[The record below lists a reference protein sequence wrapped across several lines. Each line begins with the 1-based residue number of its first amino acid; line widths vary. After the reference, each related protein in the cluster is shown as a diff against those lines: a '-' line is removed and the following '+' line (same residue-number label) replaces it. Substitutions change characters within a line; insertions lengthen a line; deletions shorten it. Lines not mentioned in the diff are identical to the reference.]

1 MRAHHYLGIDI
12 GSVSIGLV
20 LIDERKTILHHE
32 YLFHYGNIASL
43 LAERLAAL
51 DLAHVAQV
59 GHNHRSGDFFAGAAG
74 VTSINDQLACIEGI
88 LYQHPR
94 TGSAFAI
101 GGETFGLILF
111 DENFKYRK
119 YISNSS
125 CAAGTGAFLDQQAER
140 LGLPGSA
147 ELSRLADS
155 FEGQPPKIAT
165 RCAVFAKTDLIH
177 CQQQG
182 YPLEAISAGLCQG
195 LAHNIYDTLSKGVV
209 LQEPLVAAGGV
220 SKNRRVMHYLSELTG
235 LPILIPE
242 YSALSG
248 AIGCAVI
255 AHSRSHDGT
264 SQALAAP
271 LSLDSLLKKQTQ
283 EKHYFYGPLT
293 PASAERP
300 VHPDFTG
307 QRHYV
312 SQDVEVDAY
321 EPLINNKDK
330 PGIVSAYLG
339 IDIGSTSTK
348 AVVMDATHPGDK
360 IYFGLYTRTAGQ
372 PIQATQSLLSVLDEI
387 QAQQGIQF
395 DFLGVG
401 TTGSGRNFIQKVLN
415 ADLAIDEITAHARAA
430 YALNPEVDTIIE
442 IGGQDSKFTV
452 LKNGHVVFS
461 VMNFVCA
468 AGTGSFIEE
477 QARRLAVPLN
487 EYAQRA
493 SGVPSPLTSDRCT
506 VFMERDLNH
515 YLSQG
520 YAREELL
527 AAALHSVVDNY
538 LSKVAPPNKIGKVI
552 CFQGATAKNEALVAV
567 LEEKLQKPIFV
578 SKYCHLTG
586 ALGVCLLLRE
596 KGVTETH
603 FRGIEFY
610 KQSPKVTE
618 EVCELCQNHCKLK
631 RVYALQ
637 AGDEQADS
645 ILWGFLCGR
654 DENDH
659 KRKSSNHSGFDLL
672 SSRRKIFNPVN
683 TLDEFAAASLDAA
696 APAPASTR
704 PRFRRIPLSVPTLD
718 LGKLR
723 ENLDLSVLSM
733 RHKLFT
739 FRQADFTEKVGRLSL
754 TIGIPNTLYNLEL
767 VPFWKFFFTKLGY
780 RVYSAPAREALMEKG
795 KEIAGAEF
803 CTPIAYW
810 HGHVADLSAH
820 ADYLFLPQMFR
831 EGENKDARFYC
842 YYSNYAVALVRNNR
856 RLNIENRCITPV
868 ISFSSPAID
877 NVQQIYASLP
887 QELKLLQTPGQI
899 REAYTQAL
907 RWFQERKD
915 MLSHVFRIIRSDDE
929 QDATTGVSVVLVG
942 RPYLIFDPVLNKNI
956 PDKFNQLGVKTFSQD
971 MLPQTGDADL
981 AANLVDWTHWE
992 YGAQILK
999 VVETIGKTP
1008 GLYPVYLSAFK
1019 CSPDSFVINQFKEVM
1034 DAYQKPYLILQ
1045 IDEHGSDVG
1054 YGTRVESAV
1063 ETFRNHFQRSN
1074 PLPVNV
1080 LPAAEA
1086 PVSFKQKTILI
1097 PNYDPLCSD
1106 LMSAAFQHAGF
1117 QARIIEE
1124 TPTTVLASLRVND
1137 GQCLPIS
1144 SIVQGAI
1151 ETIQKNDLDPAQS
1164 ALFLNAM
1171 AQVPC
1176 NLPQYPLMARKLL
1189 NQRGEGFE
1197 KVQVFA
1203 TELNMTGLP
1212 LELIYDIYG
1221 TFLLGGLLRKI
1232 GCKLRPY
1239 EINQGQTDALIASA
1253 LARLHQCIADGE
1265 SKDVAFAEIVAN
1277 FADMPLHEGL
1287 RAAGRPKVAIIG
1299 DLYVQDNDVFNQQL
1313 TADLESYGAEVITVP
1328 VNYAFRLMAEKDRI
1342 AYSKDRRYLSLLGQK
1357 ILFEVAE
1364 KYENHFYQ
1372 LARGI
1377 LNEELPTFDDTIIEH
1392 LKKYNLSLKHQG
1404 ETAQNVL
1411 KILSLLKHY
1420 PDIRL
1425 FVHVNPI
1432 FCCPGLVSE
1441 SIFKTLEEDI
1451 GIPIVS
1457 IVYDG
1462 TTTEKN
1468 GLLAPTMHYI
1478 LQSSKSR

>member
-1 MRAHHYLGIDI
+1 MPAR
-12 GSVSIGLV
+12 
-20 LIDERKTILHHE
+20 
-32 YLFHYGNIASL
+32 
-43 LAERLAAL
+43 
-51 DLAHVAQV
+51 
-59 GHNHRSGDFFAGAAG
+59 AG

-119 YISNSS
+119 YIANSS

-147 ELSRLADS
+147 ELSRLADT
-155 FEGQPPKIAT
+155 FAGQPPKIAT

-182 YPLEAISAGLCQG
+182 YAIEAISAGLCQG
-195 LAHNIYDTLSKGVV
+195 LAHNIYDTLIKGVV
-209 LQEPLVAAGGV
+209 LQEPVVAVGGV
-220 SKNRRVMHYLSELTG
+220 SQNRRVMDYLSEMIG

-242 YSALSG
+242 YAALAG

-255 AHSRSHDGT
+255 AQGRSLAEPV
-264 SQALAAP
+264 QPPAEAFAL
-271 LSLDSLLKKQTQ
+271 DRLLKKQTQ
-283 EKHYFYGPLT
+283 EKHYFYGPLA
-293 PASAERP
+293 PARDARTER
-300 VHPDFTG
+300 PDFTG
-307 QRHYV
+307 HRHYI
-312 SQDVEVDAY
+312 SKEVEVDAY
-321 EPLINNKDK
+321 DPALK
-330 PGIVSAYLG
+330 PGKVTAYLG

-348 AVVMDATHPGDK
+348 AVVMDAARPGDH

-372 PIQATQSLLSVLDEI
+372 PIQATQALLSVLDEI
-387 QAQQGIQF
+387 QQQQGIQF

-401 TTGSGRNFIQKVLN
+401 ATGSGRNFIQKVLN

-430 YALNPEVDTIIE
+430 YALNPAVDTIIE

-515 YLSQG
+515 YLTQG

-538 LSKVAPPNKIGKVI
+538 LSKVAPPNKIGQVI
-552 CFQGATAKNEALVAV
+552 CFQGATAKNAALVAV

-586 ALGVCLLLRE
+586 ALGVCLLLQE

-603 FRGIEFY
+603 FRGIQFY

-631 RVYALQ
+631 RVQ
-637 AGDEQADS
+637 VNEDS
-645 ILWGFLCGR
+645 ILWGFMCGR
-654 DENDH
+654 DENDR
-659 KRKSSNHSGFDLL
+659 KRKSANHSGFDLL

-683 TLDEFAAASLDAA
+683 TLDEFAADS
-696 APAPASTR
+696 PASG
-704 PRFRRIPLSVPTLD
+704 RRKSLHMPVSIPTLD
-718 LGKLR
+718 LSLEKLR

-739 FRQADFTEKVGRLSL
+739 FRQADVTEKVGRLSL
-754 TIGIPNTLYNLEL
+754 TIGIPSTLYNLEL
-767 VPFWKFFFTKLGY
+767 IPFWKFFFTKLGY
-780 RVYSAPAREALMEKG
+780 RVYTSPARQALMEKG

-803 CTPIAYW
+803 CTPISYW

-831 EGENKDARFYC
+831 EGENKESRFYC
-842 YYSNYAVALVRNNR
+842 YYSNYAVALARNNR
-856 RLNIENRCITPV
+856 RLEIENRCITPL

-887 QELKLLQTPGQI
+887 QELKLLQTPGELS
-899 REAYTQAL
+899 EAYTQAL
-907 RWFQERKD
+907 RWFQERKE
-915 MLSHVFRIIRSDDE
+915 MLAQVFRIIRYADE
-929 QDATTGVSVVLVG
+929 HEATGDVSVVLVG
-942 RPYLIFDPVLNKNI
+942 RPYLIFDPVMNKGI
-956 PDKFNQLGVKTFSQD
+956 PEKFNQLGVKTFSQD
-971 MLPQTGDADL
+971 MLPQTESPPEGPVV
-981 AANLVDWTHWE
+981 NSVDWTHWE

-999 VVETIGKTP
+999 VADTIGKTP

-1019 CSPDSFVINQFKEVM
+1019 CSPDSFVINNFKEVM

-1054 YGTRVESAV
+1054 YGTRVEAAV
-1063 ETFRNHFQRSN
+1063 ETFRNHFKRGS
-1074 PLPVNV
+1074 PVQV
-1080 LPAAEA
+1080 SAFPTAEA
-1086 PVSFKQKTILI
+1086 ALSFKQKTILI
-1097 PNYDPLCSD
+1097 PNYDPLSSD

-1117 QARIIEE
+1117 QARLIEE
-1124 TPTTVLASLRVND
+1124 TSTTVMASLRIND

-1151 ETIQKNDLDPAQS
+1151 ETIQKNHLDPAQS
-1164 ALFLNAM
+1164 AIFLNAL

-1189 NQRGEGFE
+1189 NQRGEGYE

-1203 TELNMTGLP
+1203 TELNMTGMP

-1221 TFLLGGLLRKI
+1221 SFLLGGLLHKI

-1239 EINQGQTDALIASA
+1239 AVNPGQTDELIASA
-1253 LARLHQCIADGE
+1253 LARLHQCIAAGE
-1265 SKDVAFAEIVAN
+1265 SKEAVFAEIVADFN
-1277 FADMPLHEGL
+1277 RLPLHKAL

-1313 TADLESYGAEVITVP
+1313 TGELESYGAEVITVP

-1364 KYENHFYQ
+1364 KYEQHFYQ
-1372 LARGI
+1372 LAQGHPQRRAA
-1377 LNEELPTFDDTIIEH
+1377 H
-1392 LKKYNLSLKHQG
+1392 L
-1404 ETAQNVL
+1404 
-1411 KILSLLKHY
+1411 
-1420 PDIRL
+1420 
-1425 FVHVNPI
+1425 
-1432 FCCPGLVSE
+1432 
-1441 SIFKTLEEDI
+1441 
-1451 GIPIVS
+1451 
-1457 IVYDG
+1457 
-1462 TTTEKN
+1462 
-1468 GLLAPTMHYI
+1468 
-1478 LQSSKSR
+1478 